1 MALLFPQN
9 PSVGDTYQS
18 GSSSTY
24 QWTGTYWRIRGIR
37 IPEPSGS
44 VSGIVGNPQ
53 NINYNISIPE
63 NYNALLIGDVTVDD
77 GFIIT
82 VGNNSV
88 LKVLDI

>member
-1 MALLFPQN
+1 MALLFPLN
-9 PSVGDTYQS
+9 PSVGQTYQS
-18 GSSSTY
+18 GSSSTF
-24 QWTGTYWRIRGIR
+24 QWTGTHWRIKGVR

-44 VSGIVGNPQ
+44 VSGILGNPQ

-63 NYNALLIGDVTVDD
+63 NYNALLVGDVTVDN

-82 VGNNSV
+82 VGDNSV

>member
-1 MALLFPQN
+1 MALLFPLN
-9 PSVGDTYQS
+9 PSVGQTYQS
-18 GSSSTY
+18 GSSSTF
-24 QWTGTYWRIRGIR
+24 QWTGTHWRIKGVR

-44 VSGIVGNPQ
+44 VSGILGNPK

-63 NYNALLIGDVTVDD
+63 NYNALLVGDVTVDN
-77 GFIIT
+77 GFTIT

>member
-1 MALLFPQN
+1 MALLFPAT
-9 PSVGDTYQS
+9 PSSGDTYQS

-24 QWTGTYWRIRGIR
+24 QWTGTHWRIKGIR
-37 IPEPSGS
+37 IAEPSGS
-44 VSGIVGNPQ
+44 VSGILGNPQ
-53 NINYNISIPE
+53 NINYNISIPD
-63 NYNALLIGDVTVDD
+63 NYNALLVGDVTVDG

>member
-1 MALLFPQN
+1 MALLFPAN
-9 PSVGDTYQS
+9 PSTGDTYQS

-24 QWTGTYWRIRGIR
+24 QWTGTHWRIRGVR
-37 IPEPSGS
+37 IAEPSGS
-44 VSGIVGNPQ
+44 VSGILGNPQ
-53 NINYNISIPE
+53 NINYNISIPA
-63 NYNALLIGDVTVDD
+63 NYNALLVGDVTVDE